1 MLKLTS
7 LAIGLLTAISLAPAA
22 QAMNASGNTPATHKA
37 SENLHAQI
45 IIKVNPQIGGGYGHD
60 YEHDRYERERHD
72 RYEHERAERHRRRE
86 ELARREHEAREARAR
101 WEAEQ
106 RRRYEYAQ
114 RRRHEHREHREHDGY
129 YHGR

>member
-7 LAIGLLTAISLAPAA
+7 LAISLLTAISLAPAA
-22 QAMNASGNTPATHKA
+22 QAMNASGNTPATHQA

-45 IIKVNPQIGGGYGHD
+45 IIKVNPQIGGGHD
-60 YEHDRYERERHD
+60 YDRD
-72 RYEHERAERHRRRE
+72 RYEHERYERERAERHHRRRE
-86 ELARREHEAREARAR
+86 ELARREHEARAR

-114 RRRHEHREHREHDGY
+114 RRRHEHRHHDRHDGY
-129 YHGR
+129 HHGY

>member
-22 QAMNASGNTPATHKA
+22 QAMNASGNTPATHQA

-45 IIKVNPQIGGGYGHD
+45 IIKVNPQIGGGHERD
-60 YEHDRYERERHD
+60 RYEHDRYERER
-72 RYEHERAERHRRRE
+72 AERHHRRE

-114 RRRHEHREHREHDGY
+114 RRHEHRHHDRHDGY
-129 YHGR
+129 HHGY

>member
-7 LAIGLLTAISLAPAA
+7 LAIGLLTAITIAPAA
-22 QAMNASGNTPATHKA
+22 QAMNASGNTPATHQA

-60 YEHDRYERERHD
+60 YERYEHERRERYERER
-72 RYEHERAERHRRRE
+72 AERHHRRRE

-114 RRRHEHREHREHDGY
+114 RRRHEHREHDRYDGY
-129 YHGR
+129 YHRR

>member
-7 LAIGLLTAISLAPAA
+7 LAIGLLTAISLAPTA

-45 IIKVNPQIGGGYGHD
+45 IIKVNPQIGGGYDHG
-60 YEHDRYERERHD
+60 HDRYERER
-72 RYEHERAERHRRRE
+72 AERHHRRRE

-106 RRRYEYAQ
+106 RRRYEYAE
-114 RRRHEHREHREHDGY
+114 RRRHEHRGHDHHGG
-129 YHGR
+129 YHGH

>member
-22 QAMNASGNTPATHKA
+22 QAMNASGNTPATHQA

-45 IIKVNPQIGGGYGHD
+45 IIKVNPQIGGGHD
-60 YEHDRYERERHD
+60 YDRDRYEHDRYERER
-72 RYEHERAERHRRRE
+72 AERHHRRRE

-114 RRRHEHREHREHDGY
+114 RRRHEHRHHDRHDGY
-129 YHGR
+129 YGH

>member
-22 QAMNASGNTPATHKA
+22 QAMNASGNTPATHQA

-45 IIKVNPQIGGGYGHD
+45 IIKVNPQIGGGHERD
-60 YEHDRYERERHD
+60 RYEHDRYERER
-72 RYEHERAERHRRRE
+72 AERHHRRE

-114 RRRHEHREHREHDGY
+114 RRRHEHRHHDRHDGY
-129 YHGR
+129 HHGY

>member
-22 QAMNASGNTPATHKA
+22 QAMNASGNTPATHQA

-45 IIKVNPQIGGGYGHD
+45 IIKVNPQIGGGH
-60 YEHDRYERERHD
+60 EHD
-72 RYEHERAERHRRRE
+72 RYEHERAERYRRE
-86 ELARREHEAREARAR
+86 AHARREHEARER

-114 RRRHEHREHREHDGY
+114 RRRHHRHDGY
-129 YHGR
+129 RHGY

>member
-22 QAMNASGNTPATHKA
+22 QAINASGNIPTTRQA

-45 IIKVNPQIGGGYGHD
+45 IIKVNPQIGGGSGHER
-60 YEHDRYERERHD
+60 YEHDRYERD
-72 RYEHERAERHRRRE
+72 RYERERAERNHRRE

-106 RRRYEYAQ
+106 RRRQEYAQ
-114 RRRHEHREHREHDGY
+114 RRRQEHRSYDHHDGY
-129 YHGR
+129 SRGR

>member
-1 MLKLTS
+1 MFKLTS

-22 QAMNASGNTPATHKA
+22 QAMNASGNTPATHQA

-45 IIKVNPQIGGGYGHD
+45 IIKVNPQIGGGHD
-60 YEHDRYERERHD
+60 HDRYEHDRYERER
-72 RYEHERAERHRRRE
+72 AERHHRRRE

-114 RRRHEHREHREHDGY
+114 RRRHEHRHHDRHDGY
-129 YHGR
+129 HHGY

>member
-7 LAIGLLTAISLAPAA
+7 LAIGLLTAITLAPAA
-22 QAMNASGNTPATHKA
+22 QAMNASGNTPATHQA

-45 IIKVNPQIGGGYGHD
+45 IIKVNPRIGGGHDYD
-60 YEHDRYERERHD
+60 YEHERRERYERERA
-72 RYEHERAERHRRRE
+72 ERRHRRHE

-114 RRRHEHREHREHDGY
+114 RRRHEHRSHDRYDGY
-129 YHGR
+129 YKY

>member
-22 QAMNASGNTPATHKA
+22 QAMNASGNTPATHQA

-60 YEHDRYERERHD
+60 GYERDRYEHDRYERER
-72 RYEHERAERHRRRE
+72 AERHHRRRE

-114 RRRHEHREHREHDGY
+114 RRRHENRGHDRYDGY
-129 YHGR
+129 YRGH

>member
-7 LAIGLLTAISLAPAA
+7 LAIGLLTAITLAPAA
-22 QAMNASGNTPATHKA
+22 QAMNASGNTPATHQA

-45 IIKVNPQIGGGYGHD
+45 IIKVNPQIGGGGHD
-60 YEHDRYERERHD
+60 YERDRHDRYERER
-72 RYEHERAERHRRRE
+72 AERHHRRRE

-114 RRRHEHREHREHDGY
+114 RRRHEHREHGHHDGY

>member
-22 QAMNASGNTPATHKA
+22 QAMNASGNTPATHQA

-45 IIKVNPQIGGGYGHD
+45 IIKVNPQIGGGHERD
-60 YEHDRYERERHD
+60 RYEHDRYERER
-72 RYEHERAERHRRRE
+72 AERHHRRRE

-114 RRRHEHREHREHDGY
+114 RRRHEHRHHDRHDGY
-129 YHGR
+129 HHGY